1 MEPNLS
7 PAQAMQGTAELFIGH
22 STSPGAA
29 RVAADGANGVYAAA
43 LAHNMKIP
51 GITLQ
56 DAAAKVRNE
65 VAEATDSGQSPWYM
79 LMLSRD
85 IYFSPPYVR
94 D

>member
-1 MEPNLS
+1 
-7 PAQAMQGTAELFIGH
+7 
-22 STSPGAA
+22 
-29 RVAADGANGVYAAA
+29 
-43 LAHNMKIP
+43 MKIP